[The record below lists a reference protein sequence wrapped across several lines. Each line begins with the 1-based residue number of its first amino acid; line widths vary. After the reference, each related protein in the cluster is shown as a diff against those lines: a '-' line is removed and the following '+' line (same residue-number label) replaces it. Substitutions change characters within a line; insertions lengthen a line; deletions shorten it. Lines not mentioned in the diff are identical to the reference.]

1 MDFAIEILIV
11 ALMVGL
17 GANLTSV
24 DLAELKHRPRP
35 LLAAAVAQWLLLP
48 LVAWILI
55 GLLAPEPAVAI
66 GLLLV
71 SFSPGGALS
80 NLYSLLARANAAL
93 SVALTTVTSIGAIV
107 ALPLLLALL
116 LPQYQQQQDT
126 ISALTQHQ
134 IGQLFQLLI
143 MPIMAGHLIRRWFP
157 VQTQKHLAK
166 FERLSSLALLILI
179 ISIFFQFQLQ
189 LSAQF
194 HSLVILAIPFT
205 IIALFIG
212 WIVGNITSCSERDHA
227 AIIIEFPV
235 RNLAFTSLLALT
247 LFNDSQYLLFAAVFF
262 TLQTPLMLILTLW
275 YRHRQQGAAIAECG

>member
-1 MDFAIEILIV
+1 M
-11 ALMVGL
+11 
-17 GANLTSV
+17 
-24 DLAELKHRPRP
+24 
-35 LLAAAVAQWLLLP
+35 
-48 LVAWILI
+48 
-55 GLLAPEPAVAI
+55 
-66 GLLLV
+66 
-71 SFSPGGALS
+71 
-80 NLYSLLARANAAL
+80 
-93 SVALTTVTSIGAIV
+93 ALTTVTSIGAIV

-116 LPQYQQQQDT
+116 LPQYQQHDA

-143 MPIMAGHLIRRWFP
+143 VPIMAGHLIRRWFP
-157 VQTQKHLAK
+157 VQTKKHLAK

-189 LSAQF
+189 LTAQF

-212 WIVGNITSCSERDHA
+212 WMVGNITSNSERDRA

-262 TLQTPLMLILTLW
+262 TLQTPLMLLLTLW